1 MQICDKRSE
10 QKSFAFLP
18 EWIAAAAFTF
28 RVGHKG
34 RDQLE
39 NILFAV
45 DVAERIVVHRLLE
58 VDGVQDFH
66 LIAVFQHGLPTFKHD
81 CTFRKRFVKIENGK
95 VTNYFQFRNSP
106 LSHHHALTASS
117 CPLRCPCF
125 PC

>member
-81 CTFRKRFVKIENGK
+81 CTFRVLSIRNKKI
-95 VTNYFQFRNSP
+95 V
-106 LSHHHALTASS
+106 S
-117 CPLRCPCF
+117 CF
-125 PC
+125 

>member
-81 CTFRKRFVKIENGK
+81 CTFGLHFVKIKNQDAAVNSK
-95 VTNYFQFRNSP
+95 ITSFRFFLNDFP
-106 LSHHHALTASS
+106 HLSV
-117 CPLRCPCF
+117 
-125 PC
+125 

>member
-18 EWIAAAAFTF
+18 EWIAARTVPL
-28 RVGHKG
+28 RVCHKG
-34 RDQLE
+34 RDEFQDV
-39 NILFAV
+39 LFAV

-81 CTFRKRFVKIENGK
+81 CTFRISYDIGGV
-95 VTNYFQFRNSP
+95 
-106 LSHHHALTASS
+106 AL
-117 CPLRCPCF
+117 
-125 PC
+125 